1 MKKFLWIL
9 VFTVLISGAAFA
21 GFNGQYDNNQGFK
34 SSVNPVVSP
43 IKDVLKMRDNQ
54 VATVK
59 GNIVK
64 RMSDDKY
71 LFKDNSGE
79 MTVEIDNKY
88 WGDLQVDE
96 SNVLELTGKVDKDF
110 NSISLE
116 VFTVKKIK

>member
-9 VFTVLISGAAFA
+9 VVTVLISGAAFA

-43 IKDVLKMRDNQ
+43 VKDVLKMRDNQ

-88 WGDLQVDE
+88 WGGLQVDE

>member
-88 WGDLQVDE
+88 WGGLQVDE

>member
-54 VATVK
+54 VATIK

-88 WGDLQVDE
+88 WGGLQVDE